1 MTLAL
6 LAVTFNHD
14 STSASADAL
23 NIRRWPTTVAVPEWQ
38 AGSSF
43 RHQDSVAAYSL
54 ADTRGNRITIQAVR
68 VPRGGSPQRGG
79 ARTSDVRVGRPCL
92 AADRPAALPTTPFVF
107 GAFLPYSYA
116 VYLDWQRRY
125 LADLQRRLAGDAGS
139 AVERRSRGGSPS
151 TATAKPV
158 SRPSSSRGSISG
170 GAVGVHDVTWRWQFR
185 RAGGDAWRDFGVSRH
200 RVYGLLETPTRPW
213 RQTPYRRTNIE
224 LPWTDVLDHACS
236 WAAGASAP
244 MPLHASRGPFITSG
258 ALSSSTAAR
267 SQSMYSFPVFDCTA
281 FLERLDG
288 RVGNGRYL
296 NCSDCASIVATFA
309 NAGCDPGSRGWGP
322 RIRRSLPSR

>member
-1 MTLAL
+1 MAGRR
-6 LAVTFNHD
+6 
-14 STSASADAL
+14 SRCRSGKRGRASAT
-23 NIRRWPTTVAVPEWQ
+23 RTRWPPTARGHARE
-38 AGSSF
+38 
-43 RHQDSVAAYSL
+43 QDH
-54 ADTRGNRITIQAVR
+54 DPGEVR

-170 GAVGVHDVTWRWQFR
+170 GAASRSRRNVAVAVPSCRGRRVEGLRSQPAPGLWTARDTHAPVEANTLSAHKHRVALDGCTRSRAVGR
-185 RAGGDAWRDFGVSRH
+185 RAPQAPMTPLTPHAGRLSPRAHYLRVRLPGPPVDVFVSRL
-200 RVYGLLETPTRPW
+200 R
-213 RQTPYRRTNIE
+213 
-224 LPWTDVLDHACS
+224 
-236 WAAGASAP
+236 
-244 MPLHASRGPFITSG
+244 LHSVPR
-258 ALSSSTAAR
+258 AAR
-267 SQSMYSFPVFDCTA
+267 RQ
-281 FLERLDG
+281 G
-288 RVGNGRYL
+288 G
-296 NCSDCASIVATFA
+296 
-309 NAGCDPGSRGWGP
+309 
-322 RIRRSLPSR
+322 